1 MKIKK
6 IVSMLFALTMVTGCM
21 ASFTS
26 CGGDEEKTGSSST
39 ASNNSSNADE
49 SKDDGNSEEKTDG
62 NDFGGA
68 TLKVLTHR
76 TDRIEDGSLK
86 EVTKEFEEKYNCK
99 VEYQGFTDY
108 ASDVSTM
115 MSTDDYG
122 DVLMIPDTVKVKDLG
137 TYFEPLGTYEEMDA
151 KYNWANQ
158 KMYDDTVYGVAIG
171 GSIAGGLC
179 YNKATWEEAGIT
191 TLPKTEEEFIEC
203 LEKIRDNTDAIP
215 YYTNFKDTWALAQ
228 WTSLVNSASGN
239 SNYTNEL
246 LAEKK
251 DVFAEDSAHYKV
263 FKLMYDVFSDPTL
276 IEVDPNT
283 TDWEGSKAAIGSGT
297 IATMCMGSW
306 AVTQF
311 QEVAETNGDDPA
323 NIGYMPCPISV
334 NGVQYAESAPD
345 YNMGINI
352 HSKQKDLGK
361 LYIEWYVEDS
371 NIAYN
376 EGYVQTVKG
385 SEMPEY
391 LEAFENVE
399 LFVSDAAPEDLVG
412 VWDQIDQESEVG
424 FYLQDSANF
433 KVRLCEAAFRGEG
446 DEGFKKIADEINKKW
461 NATRDSVLG

>member
-251 DVFAEDSAHYKV
+251 
-263 FKLMYDVFSDPTL
+263 
-276 IEVDPNT
+276 EVNCQSKCNT
-283 TDWEGSKAAIGSGT
+283 
-297 IATMCMGSW
+297 
-306 AVTQF
+306 
-311 QEVAETNGDDPA
+311 
-323 NIGYMPCPISV
+323 
-334 NGVQYAESAPD
+334 
-345 YNMGINI
+345 
-352 HSKQKDLGK
+352 
-361 LYIEWYVEDS
+361 
-371 NIAYN
+371 
-376 EGYVQTVKG
+376 
-385 SEMPEY
+385 
-391 LEAFENVE
+391 
-399 LFVSDAAPEDLVG
+399 
-412 VWDQIDQESEVG
+412 
-424 FYLQDSANF
+424 F
-433 KVRLCEAAFRGEG
+433 KVNAMALRL
-446 DEGFKKIADEINKKW
+446 
-461 NATRDSVLG
+461 L